1 MEPFLY
7 LKKIKSA
14 SKETWAP
21 TGIRKQKAS
30 ELQKGKQ
37 AFQSACNCII
47 HGRRNSICLMQ
58 AAVQK
63 TYTLRCCTT
72 SSVTVLVITQT
83 YSDSVLASC
92 FGGKHISFHT
102 NTWFHPTDLTHL
114 KNVPIAWA
122 PSSQVIFLY
131 NKHLQMLVRP

>member
-7 LKKIKSA
+7 LKERKSA

-47 HGRRNSICLMQ
+47 HGRRHSICHMQ

-63 TYTLRCCTT
+63 TYTLRCCAT
-72 SSVTVLVITQT
+72 SVTALIITQT
-83 YSDSVLASC
+83 YSVLASC
-92 FGGKHISFHT
+92 FGGKNISFHT

-122 PSSQVIFLY
+122 PSSQVLFLY